1 MNMRT
6 SAGLAAILLLAACAR
21 GEDAHP
27 IENVAVADN
36 GADEIDDSDGTGN
49 AAAAALPTDA
59 WVGKWIG
66 VEGLVLDIQPSG
78 ERGRYVLSVTLLDG
92 TKSYDGTA
100 DGDVIRFTRDGR
112 PESIRAANG
121 DQTGLKWLAGKQ
133 NCLMIQQGEGF
144 CRDNASTPLAASPE
158 APAAVE
164 PAAKP

>member
-1 MNMRT
+1 MKMRT
-6 SAGLAAILLLAACAR
+6 SAGLAMILLLAACAR

-27 IENVAVADN
+27 IDNVTVADN
-36 GADEIDDSDGTGN
+36 AAIDDTIDEADAVANGSE
-49 AAAAALPTDA
+49 AALPTDA

-66 VEGLVLDIQPSG
+66 VEGLVLDIQPAG

-100 DGDVIRFTRDGR
+100 DGDAIRFTRDGR
-112 PESIRAANG
+112 PESIRVATG

-144 CRDNASTPLAASPE
+144 CRDNAATPLAGQS
-158 APAAVE
+158 
-164 PAAKP
+164 